1 MGYRTIT
8 MPALDELT
16 ELLKQSSLF
25 GGLDN
30 PSITRL
36 HNLLECGQAEAGECI
51 RPRGDN
57 NPALYLIQSGRI
69 QLRMTGNPVPIADL
83 RRGQSF
89 GLLSILFPGEAFT
102 EACAV
107 ETSTFIV
114 LDSSTMRMLEISNPQ
129 LALLVLR
136 SIRIELAPLI
146 NQALPVIA
154 RTCLK

>member
-8 MPALDELT
+8 MPDLDDLI
-16 ELLKQSSLF
+16 ELLKQSLF
-25 GGLDN
+25 GGLDM
-30 PSITRL
+30 PSMTRL

-57 NPALYLIQSGRI
+57 NPALYIIQSGHI
-69 QLRMTGNPVPIADL
+69 QLRMTGSPAPIADL
-83 RRGQSF
+83 HRGQSF
-89 GLLSILFPGEAFT
+89 GLFSILFPGEAFT
-102 EACAV
+102 EAYAV

-136 SIRIELAPLI
+136 SIRIELAPFM
-146 NQALPVIA
+146 NQALPIIA